1 MELRPP
7 PIPTPPPPSRRGLY
21 ALLLVNLALLAAIG
35 LSVWLRPA
43 GDAGDDPARRRE
55 VAAKLQAAG
64 AFDEAAAEWARY
76 LEIAD
81 RPAAERAG
89 IAYSLGNTLLEAGR
103 YERALRWFYEA
114 ESLGAGELSD
124 ELGRRIVHCLERLGR
139 HHAATAAMGAS
150 VALAPAAGDPAAPA
164 DPADPADPV
173 VARIGGDEIRRS
185 QVERALDDGP
195 PELRRAWSE
204 AARRPELLRRYVA
217 EELVWRRA
225 LKLELDD
232 DPDVRRRHADL
243 LKQLVVAEFVEREL
257 LAKIDVDETDLRS
270 FYQANASR
278 YGGDEATPRPFDE
291 VRQLVERDYR
301 LMKLDEGYQR
311 LVESELAAAGVEL
324 FPERL
329 EGGS

>member
-7 PIPTPPPPSRRGLY
+7 PIPSPPPPSRRGLH
-21 ALLLVNLALLAAIG
+21 ALLLVNLALLTAIG
-35 LSVWLRPA
+35 LAVWLRPA
-43 GDAGDDPARRRE
+43 GRAGDDPARRRE

-64 AFDEAAAEWARY
+64 ALDEAAAEWARY
-76 LEIAD
+76 LEISDLGAE
-81 RPAAERAG
+81 ERAA

-114 ESLGAGELSD
+114 DSLGAGELSD
-124 ELGRRIVHCLERLGR
+124 ELGQRIVHCLERLGR

-150 VALAPAAGDPAAPA
+150 VTLEPAAG
-164 DPADPADPV
+164 DPADPV
-173 VARIGGDEIRRS
+173 VAHIGGDEIRRS
-185 QVERALDDGP
+185 QVEQALDDGP
-195 PELRRAWSE
+195 PELRRAWSDS
-204 AARRPELLRRYVA
+204 AQRPELLRRYVA

-232 DPDVRRRHADL
+232 DPEVRRRHADL

-257 LAKIDVDETDLRS
+257 LAKIDADETDLRTW
-270 FYQANASR
+270 YQANRSR
-278 YGGDEATPRPFDE
+278 YGGDEAEPRPFDE
-291 VRQLVERDYR
+291 VRQLVARDYR
-301 LMKLDEGYQR
+301 LAKLDEGYQR

-329 EGGS
+329 EDGS